1 MPTGSALIMI
11 DLDNFKMVNDT
22 HGHLA
27 GDMILTKTGTHIKK
41 HIRKTDIACR
51 YGGDEFL
58 VFLPGANETAAR
70 SIAESMRNDILADF
84 TYSETGEEIKITV
97 SIGVSENRLDDSF
110 DGLFLRAD
118 AALYQ
123 AKKLGRNRISVL

>member
-1 MPTGSALIMI
+1 
-11 DLDNFKMVNDT
+11 
-22 HGHLA
+22 
-27 GDMILTKTGTHIKK
+27 
-41 HIRKTDIACR
+41 
-51 YGGDEFL
+51 
-58 VFLPGANETAAR
+58 
-70 SIAESMRNDILADF
+70 MRNDILADF

>member
-1 MPTGSALIMI
+1 MI
-11 DLDNFKMVNDT
+11 DLDNFKTINDT
-22 HGHLA
+22 YGHLI
-27 GDMILTKTGTHIKK
+27 GDMLLTKTASKIKK

-58 VFLPGANETAAR
+58 IYLPGANASVAH
-70 SIAESMRNDILADF
+70 SIADGVRRDILEDF
-84 TYSETGEEIKITV
+84 SYSEEGTEIRHTI
-97 SIGVSENRLDDSF
+97 SIGVTENRVDDTF

-123 AKKLGRNRISVL
+123 AKRTGRNKISIL